1 MKNKLKLPLI
11 ILIAIGFIVGIEQYQ
26 EYQTQKTAEEIEI
39 KKQETAENDALKR
52 ECFAAQIPIVEE
64 YIKTLHT
71 EIREGL
77 LLWELEQKPYP
88 QFQLQYVYNIL
99 KDVRLLQRVRSVEY
113 PETQFNPR
121 VLQQGPF
128 IEISDTDIKKK
139 VIIIKLA
146 TGCDSSFPSAHLRLE
161 EFKDEAAKFK
171 KALIKGDYRY
181 PDFQYRIVITV
192 TENGNVERFITISV
206 NPPEGYVKGKVPYLT
221 WNYYINPMAN

>member
-71 EIREGL
+71 EIRKGL

-99 KDVRLLQRVRSVEY
+99 KD
-113 PETQFNPR
+113 
-121 VLQQGPF
+121 
-128 IEISDTDIKKK
+128 
-139 VIIIKLA
+139 
-146 TGCDSSFPSAHLRLE
+146 
-161 EFKDEAAKFK
+161 
-171 KALIKGDYRY
+171 
-181 PDFQYRIVITV
+181 RIVV
-192 TENGNVERFITISV
+192 TESSIG
-206 NPPEGYVKGKVPYLT
+206 
-221 WNYYINPMAN
+221 